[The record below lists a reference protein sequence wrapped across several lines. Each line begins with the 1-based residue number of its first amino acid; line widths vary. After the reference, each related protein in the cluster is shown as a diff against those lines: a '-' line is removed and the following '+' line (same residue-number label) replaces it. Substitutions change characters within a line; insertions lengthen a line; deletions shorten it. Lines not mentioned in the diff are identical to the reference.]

1 MKILLTF
8 FFTPTILLIYLLPI
22 GLIGNKRLAIN
33 LVKYIYLL
41 GARIAE
47 DKKTFLVVKTKPK
60 DEINKIEELIA
71 DIKFGSVTIHV
82 EDGKIIQVDKNE
94 KIRLR

>member
-1 MKILLTF
+1 MT
-8 FFTPTILLIYLLPI
+8 
-22 GLIGNKRLAIN
+22 
-33 LVKYIYLL
+33 
-41 GARIAE
+41 E

-60 DEINKIEELIA
+60 DEIKKIEELIA